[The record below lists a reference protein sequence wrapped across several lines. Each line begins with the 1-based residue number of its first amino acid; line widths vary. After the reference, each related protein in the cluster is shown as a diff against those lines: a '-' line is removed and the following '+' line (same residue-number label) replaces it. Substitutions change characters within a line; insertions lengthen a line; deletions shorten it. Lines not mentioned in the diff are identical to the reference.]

1 MILESSSRI
10 GRRTKCRFLAACMRL
25 KTADIVNSSK
35 GPKPAAGK
43 PRTCPYF
50 VSDPP
55 GSQIM
60 DSSFPFAGDDEMTL
74 VLESYQMATDQN
86 QAVM

>member
-1 MILESSSRI
+1 MQ
-10 GRRTKCRFLAACMRL
+10 L
-25 KTADIVNSSK
+25 KSANIENSSK
-35 GPKPAAGK
+35 GLKPAAAK

-60 DSSFPFAGDDEMTL
+60 DSSFPFAGNDEMSL

>member
-1 MILESSSRI
+1 
-10 GRRTKCRFLAACMRL
+10 L
-25 KTADIVNSSK
+25 KHANIENSSK
-35 GPKPAAGK
+35 GAKPPAAK

-60 DSSFPFAGDDEMTL
+60 DSSFPFAGDDAMSL

>member
-1 MILESSSRI
+1 VQLKSADLE
-10 GRRTKCRFLAACMRL
+10 
-25 KTADIVNSSK
+25 NSSK
-35 GPKPAAGK
+35 GPKPIAAK

-55 GSQIM
+55 GSQTM
-60 DSSFPFAGDDEMTL
+60 DSSFAFAGDDEMSL

>member
-1 MILESSSRI
+1 MIPESSSRT
-10 GRRTKCRFLAACMRL
+10 GRRIKRKFLDTGINL
-25 KTADIVNSSK
+25 KSPDIEHSSK
-35 GPKPAAGK
+35 GPKPAAAK

-60 DSSFPFAGDDEMTL
+60 DSSFPFAGDDEIRIKL
-74 VLESYQMATDQN
+74 SCEWPVQ
-86 QAVM
+86 